1 LDIGIL
7 IFGNLGLSQEVF
19 AEHATEE
26 SKDAWNKTVKFLE
39 SNLK

>member
-7 IFGNLGLSQEVF
+7 IFGNLVFSQEAF
-19 AEHATEE
+19 AEHAPEK